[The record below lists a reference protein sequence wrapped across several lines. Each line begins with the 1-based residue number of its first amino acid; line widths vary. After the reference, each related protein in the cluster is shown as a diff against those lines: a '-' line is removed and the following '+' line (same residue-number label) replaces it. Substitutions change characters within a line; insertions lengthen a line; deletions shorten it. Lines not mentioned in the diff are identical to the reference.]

1 MLKPHAFRLTLGTDL
16 KQAVVAYVKQQGIL
30 AGSLLSCV
38 GCLSHASIR
47 LANESQ
53 SLELDGPLE
62 ILTLSGTLT
71 PEHVHLHVSVA
82 DKKGR
87 VYGGHLQ
94 DGSIVSFTAE
104 VCLAEYTNMSFCREP
119 DPTTGFTELV
129 VKPLSEK

>member
-1 MLKPHAFRLTLGTDL
+1 MLTPHAFRLTLGADL
-16 KQAVVAYVKQQGIL
+16 KRSILAFVRQKGIK

-47 LANESQ
+47 LANESE
-53 SLELDGPLE
+53 SLELKGPLE

-71 PEHVHLHVSVA
+71 PDHVHLHISVA
-82 DKKGR
+82 DKTGR

-104 VCLAEYTNMSFCREP
+104 VCLAEYANLSFSREQ
-119 DPTTGFTELV
+119 DDTTGFTELV
-129 VKPLSEK
+129 VK